1 MTGEHTTE
9 ILFIYEE
16 ESNKTAVTGLFHDNH
31 LYCRLTCI
39 RYGDDIYN
47 LLFSGEKKNNLAVRP
62 ALVLI
67 DLPHRRTMDA
77 VMKVKGHGQL
87 GKIPVVVTVA
97 SGEKPGTE
105 TLYGFGIAAHIARP
119 VTYGDLARVMIRL
132 GLFRLLLI

>member
-1 MTGEHTTE
+1 MAGEHTTE

-16 ESNKTAVTGLFHDNH
+16 ENNKTAVTGLFHDNH

-39 RYGDDIYN
+39 RYGDEIYN
-47 LLFSGEKKNNLAVRP
+47 LLFSGETKNNLAVAP

-77 VMKVKGHGQL
+77 VMKVKAHPQL
-87 GKIPVVVTVA
+87 AKTPVVVTVA
-97 SGEKPGTE
+97 SGEMPGAE
-105 TLYGFGIAAHIARP
+105 IFYGFGISAHMAKP
-119 VTYGDLARVMIRL
+119 VTYGDFARVMIRL